1 MANGYASNVIFVDTS
16 AAFTYATRIRSIK
29 YIGASSGT
37 ATIKSNADSSGQTLW
52 QESGTSNVYNPDV
65 CIYDNKGVYVTL
77 TNSAAVYLYL
87 E

>member
-1 MANGYASNVIFVDTS
+1 MANGTSANVIYVDTS

-37 ATIKSNADSSGQTLW
+37 ATIKANADSSGQTIW

-65 CIYDNKGVYVTL
+65 YISDNKGVYVTVA
-77 TNSAAVYLYL
+77 NSAAVYLYL

>member
-1 MANGYASNVIFVDTS
+1 MANGFSANVIYCDTS
-16 AAFTYATRIRSIK
+16 AAFTQAKRIHSIK

-37 ATIKSNADSSGQTLW
+37 ATIKSGGTSSGTVIW
-52 QESGTSNVYNPDV
+52 QESGTANVLDSDV
-65 CIYDNKGVYVTL
+65 GIADQQGVYVTL